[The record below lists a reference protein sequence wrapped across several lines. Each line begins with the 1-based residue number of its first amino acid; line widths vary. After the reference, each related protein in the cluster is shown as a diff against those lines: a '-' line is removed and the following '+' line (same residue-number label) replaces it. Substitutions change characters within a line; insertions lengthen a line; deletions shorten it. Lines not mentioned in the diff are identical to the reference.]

1 MMLLFGAGCGDDP
14 VTTEK
19 PGPGPEPDPDPIV
32 KYPTLTIEAGTCTN
46 NSGEIL
52 LSAEDAEEMAY
63 IALAPEDAEHVFD
76 AAGIFQ
82 VGTTV
87 PSSTEPKAFTVSN
100 LRAGTEYTVWAAARA
115 EDRYSEPKS
124 VVLHTSEQP
133 PILSFVSSTKTG
145 FGYRVENIT
154 ETQVFIH
161 TYLEKWAYD
170 ELYAIY
176 KDAAGPDF
184 DLSVM
189 LCNTLVDYG
198 FEAVGPQTIEWHAG
212 DENLP
217 REGPATIVGGKTY
230 YAIASLVDP
239 ASGQWIGDPEQ
250 ITFTTEPAGASNAM
264 IDIVIE
270 ELTTEQLRS
279 RIEPDPSIRFYFY
292 HLFPKA
298 DVDTFVAELG
308 QEAFENYI
316 YENGYCSDGA
326 YTDLWRFSVPGD
338 TYVLSVLG
346 VDKNGDTMYTD
357 RLIEA
362 PAYVP
367 EIVIALQPYESE
379 LQGYMTYNSLEATVA
394 PENFGDTPLDN
405 MMWSLVPAEA
415 MDAILDAG
423 MSVEEAVSQGF
434 LMPYPI
440 AAEWYEALVRDGY
453 FIATFDGLEPSTEY
467 CFVVLTTDPTEELMV
482 RYARATTEAE
492 PAQSQPD
499 AEYLAALGTWKLSG
513 QSTEN
518 WSSPLEY
525 TFTVEQLTPNRSFL
539 VKGWSQ
545 SDIGIDYPFVM
556 NYDPQT
562 KKLFVRAP
570 QRLGTFNEDGTD
582 YEVCFSGLFM
592 YGTTDDLTPLYG
604 SSHIAYKGS
613 VSGGQMHLFG
623 EIFKYEDRDYSF
635 LSLGYTGRSAEGDFH
650 RFAGDLYDPIYF
662 RISATDAMP
671 SNRNAASVA
680 GRRSVLRWLKPA
692 QEVRIPLRYATEIPT
707 SSPATEHRIRSK
719 ALGRESTASERIAGP
734 LRPLA
739 HATR

>member
-1 MMLLFGAGCGDDP
+1 MALLFGAGCGDDP
-14 VTTEK
+14 VTIEK
-19 PGPGPEPDPDPIV
+19 PGPGDDPDPIE
-32 KYPTLTIEAGTCTN
+32 KPQPTVTIEAGSSTN
-46 NSGEIL
+46 KSLSVL
-52 LSAEDAEEMAY
+52 LSAQDAEEMAY
-63 IALAPEDAEHVFD
+63 LALGPDDAVHAPDAE
-76 AAGIFQ
+76 GIFQ
-82 VGTTV
+82 VGTV
-87 PSSTEPKAFTVSN
+87 LPASTEPKSCPVEN
-100 LRAGTEYTVWAAARA
+100 LRPDTEYVVWAAARA
-115 EDRYSEPKS
+115 EDRYGEPQS
-124 VVLHTSEQP
+124 VIMHTLEQP
-133 PILSFVSSTKTG
+133 PMLSFVSSTKTG
-145 FGYRVENIT
+145 FSYRVENIADN
-154 ETQVFIH
+154 QVFIH

-170 ELYAIY
+170 ELYAMY

-189 LCNTLVDYG
+189 LCNTLVEYG
-198 FEAVGPQTIEWHAG
+198 FEATGPQTIEWHAG
-212 DENLP
+212 DENPP

-239 ASGQWIGDPEQ
+239 ASGEWIGDPEQ
-250 ITFTTEPAGASNAM
+250 VTFDTEPAGASDAM

-279 RIEPDPSIRFYFY
+279 RIEPDPSIRYYFY

-298 DVDTFVAELG
+298 DVDAFVAELG

-338 TYVLSVLG
+338 VYVLAVFG

-357 RLIEA
+357 RVIDA
-362 PAYVP
+362 PSYIP
-367 EIVIALQPYESE
+367 DIAVTLQPYESE

-394 PENFGDTPLDN
+394 PQYFGDTPLDN
-405 MMWSLVPAEA
+405 LMWSLAPAETI
-415 MDAILDAG
+415 DAILEAG
-423 MSVEEAVSQGF
+423 MTMEEAVAQGY
-434 LMPYPI
+434 LMTYPI

-453 FIATFDGLEPSTEY
+453 FAATLDGLESSTEY
-467 CFVVLTTDPTEELMV
+467 CFVVLAMDPSDELMV
-482 RYARATTEAE
+482 RYARAATEAE

-499 AEYLAALGTWKLSG
+499 AEYLAAIGTWKLSG

-525 TFTVEQLTPNRSFL
+525 TFTVEQLTPNRSYL
-539 VKGWSQ
+539 VRGWSK
-545 SDIGIDYPFVM
+545 SAIGTDYPFVM

-570 QRLGTFNEDGTD
+570 QMLGTFSEDGTD

-592 YGTTDDLTPLYG
+592 YGTSDDLTPLYG
-604 SSHIAYKGS
+604 ASHIAYRGS
-613 VSGGQMHLFG
+613 VDEDRMRLFG

-635 LSLGYTGRSAEGDFH
+635 LSLGYSGRGPEGGFH

-662 RISATDAMP
+662 QIRATTDATP
-671 SNRNAASVA
+671 SNRAAASVA
-680 GRRSVLRWLKPA
+680 GRRPLLHWLKPA
-692 QEVRIPLRYATEIPT
+692 REIRTPLRPASEYDTP
-707 SSPATEHRIRSK
+707 SPAMERRIRSE
-719 ALGRESTASERIAGP
+719 ALGRESTASERIARP

-739 HATR
+739 HAAR